1 MARKKKADEKSYA
14 LWWQVRIELLDV
26 TPRVWRRVLIPEDLT
41 LPRLNYII
49 QVCMGWTHSHLHE
62 FVLAGNRYSTYD
74 PDFADELKQLDEQR
88 VVLCRAMAPESRC
101 FDYIYDF
108 GDNWHHVI
116 TVEDPYAGTTQ
127 QGLSLRC
134 LAGENACPPEDV
146 GGAGGYEDFLAA
158 IADPTH
164 EEHDQFLEWVGGS
177 FDPTRFD
184 LESVNENLTEIKI
197 R

>member
-1 MARKKKADEKSYA
+1 MARKKSDERSFT
-14 LWWQVRIELLDV
+14 LWWQVRIDLLDV

-62 FVLAGNRYSTYD
+62 FVLGGKRYSTYD

-88 VVLCRAMAPESRC
+88 VVLCRAMSPESRC

-116 TVEDPYAGTTQ
+116 TVEDPYAGTTK

-146 GGAGGYEDFLAA
+146 GGAGGYQDFLAA
-158 IADPTH
+158 IADPSH
-164 EEHDQFLEWVGGS
+164 EEHDHFLEWAGGS

-184 LESVNENLTEIKI
+184 LDSVNENLAEIKI
-197 R
+197 G